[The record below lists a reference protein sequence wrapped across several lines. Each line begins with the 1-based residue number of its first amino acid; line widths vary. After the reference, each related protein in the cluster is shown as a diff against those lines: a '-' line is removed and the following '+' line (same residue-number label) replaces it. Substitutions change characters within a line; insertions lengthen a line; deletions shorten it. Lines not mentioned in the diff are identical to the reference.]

1 MFFITTF
8 NYKIYNLYANNFIN
22 TYIKTNQQIPLIC
35 YVEEDFEYPKHKNIT
50 YIKLQDKM
58 PQIIDFKKRH
68 PDKIIEIEDEK
79 DDSTQ
84 FLQNAIKFSHKVF
97 AQTHASYKNE
107 KFIFM
112 DADNIFKKEINEH
125 FFNSFI
131 PNESFL
137 TFYGRPNWV
146 EAGIIG
152 FNSKIKDISK
162 TFFKIYL
169 DFYLQDKIF
178 EMKFK
183 TDCQA
188 LDATRKI
195 MKKNPYY
202 KETNR
207 GDGLDGHVIFRDKE
221 ISIYIDHRKG
231 RRKFEKIENKRNQID
246 HNIKHKVNIFKKV
259 KVNIK
264 NFIFKKLQK

>member
-1 MFFITTF
+1 MFIITTF
-8 NYKIYNLYANNFIN
+8 NHKIYNQYANNFIN
-22 TYIKTNQQIPLIC
+22 TYIETNQQIPLVC
-35 YVEEDFEYPKHKNIT
+35 YVEDNFEYPKHKYIT
-50 YIKLQDKM
+50 YVKLQDKM

-68 PDKIIEIEDEK
+68 ADKIIEIEDER

-97 AQTHASYKNE
+97 AQAHASYKNK

-112 DADNIFKKEINEH
+112 DADNIFKKEISES

-131 PNESFL
+131 PNNTFL
-137 TFYGRPNWV
+137 TCYGRPNWV
-146 EAGIIG
+146 EAGVIG
-152 FNSKIKDISK
+152 FNSRIKNISK
-162 TFFKIYL
+162 AFFKIYL
-169 DFYLQDKIF
+169 NFYLEDKIF
-178 EMKFK
+178 KMKFK

-188 LDATRKI
+188 LDATREI
-195 MKKNPYY
+195 MKKNPNY
-202 KETNR
+202 KETDR

-231 RRKFEKIENKRNQID
+231 RRKYEKIENKENQSDKIM
-246 HNIKHKVNIFKKV
+246 HKINILKKI

-264 NFIFKKLQK
+264 NFIFKKIQR